1 MQCKLFVSLFIIV
14 ITSLPNSSFA
24 DTENTTPLSE
34 YKHAMNYLLGRNG
47 TEKSP
52 KKAAAIFKIL
62 AEQNWRSAQHML
74 GNLYYKGQGI
84 EKNDLLAYK
93 WLSIA
98 SRDNLNLAGSL
109 FKKRQQLQARLSDM
123 HLQQV
128 ERWIENWQPKTQ
140 QNLISAKQL

>member
-1 MQCKLFVSLFIIV
+1 MHIKLLISLFLYIAAGQF
-14 ITSLPNSSFA
+14 SYCYA
-24 DTENTTPLSE
+24 DNKANTALLE

-47 TEKSP
+47 REKSP
-52 KKAAAIFKIL
+52 QKAAAIFKTL

-74 GNLYYKGQGI
+74 GNLYFKGQGL

-98 SRDNLNLAGSL
+98 ARDNLNLAESVL
-109 FKKRQQLQARLSDM
+109 KKRKQLQARLSDM

-128 ERWIENWQPKTQ
+128 ERWIENWQPKTE
-140 QNLISAKQL
+140 QNLASTNQL